1 MAKSIDSLLKKK
13 GWSGEEVGKALVA
26 SVVHD
31 IKHKGEPDFKPLF
44 TQADFDKMES
54 SLNTDRDYLVY
65 GCYRDIYSSIIDTY
79 NRGQAFYQ
87 QFYNGYSRY
96 SNAMLLCQ
104 RAENALKQAGNYPL
118 IMTQI
123 QYNRSKREAKERL
136 KGFTESYISLVFHTI
151 NYFYKNPDEAPE
163 PIKKALQDAT
173 EAPATNKRLLGMYN
187 EVYGQGYYTLPDG
200 RRSDSMELEEW
211 QRTLEE
217 LYLKSHSLTI
227 NGQPATAE
235 ETLEH
240 YRTETMLKT
249 YELFFKGIEG
259 IKEAYKEVTGE
270 DMDGVDEAE
279 ETRLLKALEDML
291 GIGGRWEAERR
302 EKAQAPLYPL
312 QALLSH
318 LIERGTDIA
327 TEWHYYPEPPEGLT
341 KDTFLE
347 DATDEWYSGVLS
359 GDAEE
364 AKDTLKEFKADY
376 PELYKAVTAYIEEKL
391 PALKGLKPA
400 HLFDDIT
407 SWGNLAELDYLDFK
421 GLIDPSEA
429 DIVETIA
436 NEDTEDT
443 LGNFT
448 KRVRI
453 VWNSIAIVQNPR
465 KSQLDANGDY
475 AEQSYSLLDHF
486 GNIDSLAEE
495 EQRKGELDAFRNVL
509 FIPALRYIYAF
520 NVLMGIV
527 GEIYDIDGM
536 ETLQLKTRTFENQLD
551 GFNNLLYMLYAE
563 VYGDAEEKTRK
574 RELLKGLFSPVDVE
588 EIKPTQEAIEA
599 VRAKIADLG
608 YSTTAR
614 KQLKDF
620 DRFIAM
626 LCGEGA

>member
-54 SLNTDRDYLVY
+54 SLNTERDYLVY

-79 NRGQAFYQ
+79 NRGQAFFQ
-87 QFYNGYSRY
+87 QFFNGYSRY

-118 IMTQI
+118 IMTQS
-123 QYNRSKREAKERL
+123 QYNKAKRQAKERL
-136 KGFTESYISLVFHTI
+136 KGFMESYVTLVFHTVD
-151 NYFYKNPDEAPE
+151 YFYKNPDEAPE

-173 EAPATNKRLLGMYN
+173 EAPATNTRLLGMYN
-187 EVYGQGYYTLPDG
+187 EVYGLGYYTLPDG

-211 QRTLEE
+211 QRVLGE
-217 LYLKSHSLTI
+217 LYLKNHKLTI
-227 NGQPATAE
+227 DGQPATAE
-235 ETLEH
+235 ETFKH

-270 DMDGVDEAE
+270 AMDGVDAVE

-291 GIGGRWEAERR
+291 GIGGSWETERR
-302 EKAQAPLYPL
+302 DKAQAPLYPL
-312 QALLSH
+312 QALLRH
-318 LIERGTDIA
+318 LVERGTDVV
-327 TEWHYYPEPPEGLT
+327 TEWHYHQAPPEGLT
-341 KDTFLE
+341 KDAFLE
-347 DATDEWYSGVLS
+347 DAVEEWYSGVNS
-359 GDAEE
+359 EDAEE
-364 AKDTLKEFKADY
+364 AKATLEEFKADY

-391 PALKGLKPA
+391 PALKGLKPSCI
-400 HLFDDIT
+400 FNEIT

-429 DIVETIA
+429 DIVEAIA
-436 NEDTEDT
+436 DEET
-443 LGNFT
+443 LDSFN

-465 KSQLDANGDY
+465 KGQLDANGDY
-475 AEQSYSLLDHF
+475 AEQSYSLLDNF
-486 GNIDSLAEE
+486 GNLDSLAED
-495 EQRKGELDAFRNVL
+495 EQRTGELDAFRNVL

-520 NVLMGIV
+520 NVLMGLV

-536 ETLQLKTRTFENQLD
+536 ETLQLKTTGFESQLE
-551 GFNNLLYMLYAE
+551 GFNNLLYMFYAE
-563 VYGDAEEKTRK
+563 VYGDKAEKTRK
-574 RELLKGLFSPVDVE
+574 RDLIKELFAPVDVE
-588 EIKPTQEAIEA
+588 EIKPTQEAIDA
-599 VRAKIADLG
+599 VRAKITELG

-620 DRFIAM
+620 DVFIAM
-626 LCGEGA
+626 LAGEGA